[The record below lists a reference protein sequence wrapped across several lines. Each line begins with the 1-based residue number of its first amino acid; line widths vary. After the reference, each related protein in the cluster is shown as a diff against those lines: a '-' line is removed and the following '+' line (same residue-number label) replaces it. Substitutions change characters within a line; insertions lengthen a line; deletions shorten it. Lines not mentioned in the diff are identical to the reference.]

1 MASVHQC
8 AQRQRARS
16 EARRHIKSESLCST
30 STQATECSKDIWP
43 CQPARPRA
51 HSGAPARKSLA
62 GSVILM
68 VQTPPEEPRTDWTK
82 SKPPSRGRH
91 YSVAIAPTPT
101 PAPPER
107 KRATGLAAAA
117 ALLTRRDP
125 PLQRHGRDQR
135 LPRCRQESPRSK
147 SSRTWGTSPTTGI
160 GMGTSRRRAS
170 RIPSMSSTTAS
181 RTSIARRPQARALR
195 PAHSA
200 CSPFRTSRCR
210 TSKR

>member
-82 SKPPSRGRH
+82 SKPPSRGRY

-117 ALLTRRDP
+117 AALLTRRDP
-125 PLQRHGRDQR
+125 PLQRRGSDQR
-135 LPRCRQESPRSK
+135 LPRCRQECPGSK
-147 SSRTWGTSPTTGI
+147 SSRTWGTCPNTGI
-160 GMGTSRRRAS
+160 GMDTSRRRAS
-170 RIPSMSSTTAS
+170 SRRSMSSTTAS

-195 PAHSA
+195 PAKT
-200 CSPFRTSRCR
+200 PFRTSKCR